1 MAAEHHNPIV
11 RRLKGPA
18 IMRKLLLASA
28 IAALPFAAHAGLF
41 TAGSSITISGTDA
54 ADGNSFSNVVS
65 LPTSPGAISYPID
78 NGNETV
84 TIYDIPTSGG
94 GDWLM
99 FSYQTR
105 NGGNLAAGNGSWK
118 LEESAFSSPVG
129 TLFDAAFGQFYSS
142 GGVLLTP
149 TNGVFPG
156 YAAESNPIPG
166 AAGLGFASTGIG
178 PTFAP
183 APIAANTALDFFAF
197 LSPFSQLTGDGINPN
212 LVTGWVQALHF
223 DPQAPPPPLGASE
236 PASLALLGFGLLG
249 LVAARRRHPSGGPN
263 A

>member
-1 MAAEHHNPIV
+1 MPRPSAPRP
-11 RRLKGPA
+11 RRA
-18 IMRKLLLASA
+18 I
-28 IAALPFAAHAGLF
+28 H
-41 TAGSSITISGTDA
+41 
-54 ADGNSFSNVVS
+54 
-65 LPTSPGAISYPID
+65 PGAISYPID

-84 TIYDIPTSGG
+84 TIYDVPTAGG

-105 NGGNLAAGNGSWK
+105 NGGNLASGNGSWK

-156 YAAESNPIPG
+156 YAAEPNPIPG

-197 LSPFSQLTGDGINPN
+197 LSPFSQLSGDGINPN

-223 DPQAPPPPLGASE
+223 SPQAAVSAAPE
-236 PASLALLGFGLLG
+236 PGTLAVLSVGLLG
-249 LVAARRRHPSGGPN
+249 LLYTRHRRSGG
-263 A
+263 ADA